1 LYTAKEEF
9 KEVDIKKLITQICS
23 DMNFKAKKYSLNIIC
38 DLCDGT
44 VRVQESKIRQV
55 IINVLDNA
63 IKYSING
70 KNIYISSS
78 IAENKYIIEVVNSS
92 EPIVQEIYDN
102 IFEPFVKS
110 NTNSTEDSRGMGLF
124 LCREI
129 LNEHNGEIS
138 IENGNEIKV
147 KIALNILGN

>member
-1 LYTAKEEF
+1 MARLLKEFQQLAEF
-9 KEVDIKKLITQICS
+9 K
-23 DMNFKAKKYSLNIIC
+23 
-38 DLCDGT
+38 
-44 VRVQESKIRQV
+44 
-55 IINVLDNA
+55 
-63 IKYSING
+63 
-70 KNIYISSS
+70 
-78 IAENKYIIEVVNSS
+78 IIEVVNSS